1 MDEVRAAGLEVLGV
15 SFDGLEDNK
24 AFAEKFDFPYPLLC
38 DTDRTVGMAYH
49 AARSAD
55 EGYARRISYL
65 IDESGVIQR
74 AYEKVDPQTH
84 LEQILG
90 DL

>member
-15 SFDGLEDNK
+15 CFDGLEDNK

-74 AYEKVDPQTH
+74 AYDKVDPQPQ
-84 LEQILG
+84 LGQILG

>member
-38 DTDRTVGMAYH
+38 DTDRSIGMAYH

-84 LEQILG
+84 LGQILG

>member
-1 MDEVRAAGLEVLGV
+1 
-15 SFDGLEDNK
+15 
-24 AFAEKFDFPYPLLC
+24 
-38 DTDRTVGMAYH
+38 MAYH

-55 EGYARRISYL
+55 EGYARRISYV
-65 IDESGVIQR
+65 IDESGVIQL
-74 AYEKVDPQTH
+74 AYKQVDPQTH

>member
-1 MDEVRAAGLEVLGV
+1 MDEVNRAGLEILGV
-15 SFDGLEDNK
+15 SFDTAAENK

-38 DTDRTVGMAYH
+38 DTTRKLGLDYF

-55 EGYARRISYL
+55 EGFARRISYV
-65 IDESGVIQR
+65 INESGNVQL
-74 AYEKVDPQTH
+74 AYKKVDPQTH
-84 LEQILG
+84 LDVILG